1 MLLDCHVHVNAFT
14 PEHGRTSKALLGRP
28 SFRFLRWY
36 MGMHGESFET
46 ERALS
51 RALAMQLEGASELDA
66 AVILAFDA
74 VYDENGRLDDAR
86 THLHVTN
93 DYVKELTDRHP
104 KMLFGASVH
113 PYRRDAVAEL
123 ERCARNGAVLLK
135 WLPITQGIDPS
146 DKRCFPLYEAL
157 AHYGIP
163 LLSHT
168 GWEKTLPNIN
178 TNVADPALLRP
189 ALDRGVTVIAAHCGT
204 RSAFGEKCYVNT
216 FVRMAKDH
224 EHFFGDTSALN
235 LPTRCYAY
243 PYVMEDDR
251 VRAKLVHGS
260 DWPLPSIPM
269 PQYVGFGGCT
279 RLLLDRNVL
288 RRDIR
293 IKRAMGF
300 DDDYFHRAATL
311 LRMPVHAPLRAPLR
325 AGGARHYAA

>member
-1 MLLDCHVHVNAFT
+1 
-14 PEHGRTSKALLGRP
+14 
-28 SFRFLRWY
+28 
-36 MGMHGESFET
+36 MHGESFET

-146 DKRCFPLYEAL
+146 DKRCFPFYEAL

-178 TNVADPALLRP
+178 TNVADPALLKP

>member
-1 MLLDCHVHVNAFT
+1 
-14 PEHGRTSKALLGRP
+14 
-28 SFRFLRWY
+28 
-36 MGMHGESFET
+36 
-46 ERALS
+46 
-51 RALAMQLEGASELDA
+51 MQLEGASELDA

-146 DKRCFPLYEAL
+146 DKRCFPFYEAL

-178 TNVADPALLRP
+178 TNVADPALLEP

-224 EHFFGDTSALN
+224 DHIFGDTSALN